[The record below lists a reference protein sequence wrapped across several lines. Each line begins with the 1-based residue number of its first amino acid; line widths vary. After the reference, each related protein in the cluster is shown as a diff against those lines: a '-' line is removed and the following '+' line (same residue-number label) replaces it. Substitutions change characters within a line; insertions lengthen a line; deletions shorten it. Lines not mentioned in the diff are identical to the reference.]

1 MKPGEVAKFFNVNL
15 RTITRWADQG
25 LLSSWRTPGGQR
37 RYSRVEVERFTEA
50 EREEG
55 EPAGQESGEG
65 ITGLYWD
72 NLGSQS

>member
-1 MKPGEVAKFFNVNL
+1 VESADIMKPGEVAKFFNVNL
-15 RTITRWADQG
+15 RTITRWADAG

-55 EPAGQESGEG
+55 
-65 ITGLYWD
+65 
-72 NLGSQS
+72 